1 MATEARTQGLTPELA
16 SVLELAR
23 WAPSGD
29 NTQPWRFRL
38 ISADEIE
45 VLYRPSAAL
54 GVFNLDHFAGYLA
67 MGGLLESI
75 DIAASLHG
83 WKTEISTE
91 GAVGD
96 RFRVK
101 FERAGRQPSAL
112 APFLEAR
119 ATQRRPLSPR
129 RLSAAHKRAL
139 EASVGAS
146 YDLEWIETGAAKAR
160 LAWLLA
166 AVDKVRLTIPEAYAV
181 HRDTVA
187 WGARFSEDRIPDAAI
202 AVDPVLLRV
211 MRWAMQSWSRVRFLN
226 RYLWGHGLPRLE
238 MDFLPA
244 VFCGAHCLVVSKTP
258 MSGVEDA
265 VAGGRAMQR
274 LWLTA
279 ASLGLQAQPEMAPLI
294 FSRYTERATAFTEIA
309 ERRADMVALSE
320 GLADFFGAT
329 NWTRAAFLLRFGHG
343 KAAKARSL
351 RKPLADLLI
360 SDA

>member
-1 MATEARTQGLTPELA
+1 M
-16 SVLELAR
+16 LERAR

-38 ISADEIE
+38 LRADEIE

-83 WKTEISTE
+83 WKTEISAQ
-91 GAVGD
+91 GAGD

-101 FERAGRQPSAL
+101 FEPAGRRPSPL
-112 APFLEAR
+112 VPFLEAR

-129 RLSAAHKRAL
+129 RLSEAHRQAL
-139 EASVGAS
+139 EAGVGAA
-146 YDLEWIETGAAKAR
+146 YGLKWIETAGAKAR

-166 AVDKVRLTIPEAYAV
+166 RVDKVRLTIPEAYAV

-187 WGARFSEDRIPDAAI
+187 WGARFSDDRIPDAAI
-202 AVDPVLLRV
+202 AVDPVLLHV
-211 MRWAMQSWSRVRFLN
+211 MRWAMRSWSRVRFLN

-244 VFCGAHCLVVSKTP
+244 LLCGAHCLVVSKTP
-258 MSGVEDA
+258 MSGVEDV

-279 ASLGLQAQPEMAPLI
+279 ASLGLQAQPEMAPVI
-294 FSRYTERATAFTEIA
+294 FSRYTGRATAFTEIA
-309 ERRADMVALSE
+309 ERRADMAALSE

-329 NWTRAAFLLRFGHG
+329 NWAQAAFLLRLGHG

-351 RKPLADLLI
+351 RKPLADLMT